1 MAARKI
7 LQLDEDN
14 RTQLQRIVKRSS
26 DWRER
31 ERAQTLLRLDSGL
44 FAQDVAD
51 QLGLNV
57 RTVRTTHIRWRHN
70 ALASLPD
77 KPRSGA
83 PQKLNSGNV
92 QRLVQW
98 ALDEPLTATALLAT
112 PPGQSGGPSMH
123 VNTLV
128 AKLKASGL
136 VWKRT
141 RHSLKKTATKT
152 PSDKQP

>member
-1 MAARKI
+1 MAARKT
-7 LQLDEDN
+7 LQPDEDS
-14 RTQLQRIVKRSS
+14 RTQLKRMVKRSGN
-26 DWRER
+26 WRER
-31 ERAQTLLRLDSGL
+31 ERAQTLLLLDSGL

-70 ALASLPD
+70 AFASLPD

-83 PQKLNSGNV
+83 PQKLDSAHV

-98 ALDEPLTATALLAT
+98 AKDEPLTAAALLARHLD
-112 PPGQSGGPSMH
+112 SGGPSVH

-141 RHSLKKTATKT
+141 RHSLKKAAA
-152 PSDKQP
+152 KQPSAKQP

>member
-1 MAARKI
+1 MAARKT
-7 LQLDEDN
+7 LQLDEES
-14 RTQLQRIVKRSS
+14 RTRLQRIVKRSS

-31 ERAQTLLRLDSGL
+31 ERAQTLLLLDAGL
-44 FAQDVAD
+44 FAQAVAD

-57 RTVRTTHIRWRHN
+57 RTVRTTHIRWRQN
-70 ALASLPD
+70 ALAWLPD

-83 PQKLNSGNV
+83 PQKLDSGHV

-98 ALDEPLTATALLAT
+98 AKDEPLTAAALLARHLD
-112 PPGQSGGPSMH
+112 SGGPSVH

-141 RHSLKKTATKT
+141 RHSLKKPAAKT
-152 PSDKQP
+152 PFAKQP

>member
-1 MAARKI
+1 MAARKT
-7 LQLDEDN
+7 LQLDEQS
-14 RTQLQRIVKRSS
+14 RTQLQRIVKRSG

-31 ERAQTLLRLDSGL
+31 ERAQTLLLLDSGL
-44 FAQDVAD
+44 FAQDVAN

-57 RTVRTTHIRWRHN
+57 RTVRTTHIRWRQN

-83 PQKLNSGNV
+83 PQKLNSGHV

-98 ALDEPLTATALLAT
+98 AKDEPLTAAALLARHLD
-112 PPGQSGGPSMH
+112 SGGPSVH

-128 AKLKASGL
+128 SKLKASGL

-141 RHSLKKTATKT
+141 RHCLKKPATKT
-152 PSDKQP
+152 PFAKQP

>member
-7 LQLDEDN
+7 LQLDEGS
-14 RTQLQRIVKRSS
+14 RTQLQRIARRSG

-31 ERAQTLLRLDSGL
+31 ERAQTLLLLDSGL
-44 FAQDVAD
+44 FAQAVAD

-57 RTVRTTHIRWRHN
+57 RTVRTTHIRWRQN
-70 ALASLPD
+70 AFDSLPD

-83 PQKLNSGNV
+83 PQKLDSTHM

-98 ALDEPLTATALLAT
+98 AKDEPLTVPALLARHLDA
-112 PPGQSGGPSMH
+112 GGPSVH
-123 VNTLV
+123 VNTL
-128 AKLKASGL
+128 ACQLKASGL

-141 RHSLKKTATKT
+141 RHSLKKAATKK
-152 PSDKQP
+152 PLAKQP

>member
-1 MAARKI
+1 MAARKT
-7 LQLDEDN
+7 LQLDEDS
-14 RTQLQRIVKRSS
+14 RTQLQRIAKRSS
-26 DWRER
+26 NWRER
-31 ERAQTLLRLDSGL
+31 ERAQTLLLLDSGL

-51 QLGLNV
+51 QLSLNV
-57 RTVRTTHIRWRHN
+57 RTVRTTHIRWRQN

-83 PQKLNSGNV
+83 PQKLDSGHV

-98 ALDEPLTATALLAT
+98 AKDEPLTASALLARHLD
-112 PPGQSGGPSMH
+112 SGGPSVH

-136 VWKRT
+136 VCKCT
-141 RHSLKKTATKT
+141 RHSLKKAATKT
-152 PSDKQP
+152 PSPKQP

>member
-83 PQKLNSGNV
+83 PQKLNSGHV

-98 ALDEPLTATALLAT
+98 ALDEPLTATALLARHLYRAVAPACMST
-112 PPGQSGGPSMH
+112 PWWPSS
-123 VNTLV
+123 
-128 AKLKASGL
+128 KPR
-136 VWKRT
+136 VWCGSARAI
-141 RHSLKKTATKT
+141 L
-152 PSDKQP
+152 

>member
-7 LQLDEDN
+7 LQLDEDS
-14 RTQLQRIVKRSS
+14 RTQLQRIVKRSG

-31 ERAQTLLRLDSGL
+31 ERAQTLLLLDSGL
-44 FAQDVAD
+44 FAQAVAH

-57 RTVRTTHIRWRHN
+57 RTVRTTHIRWRQN
-70 ALASLPD
+70 AFASLPD

-83 PQKLNSGNV
+83 PQKLDATHL

-98 ALDEPLTATALLAT
+98 AKDDPLTAPALLARHLAA
-112 PPGQSGGPSMH
+112 GGPSVH
-123 VNTLV
+123 VNTL
-128 AKLKASGL
+128 ARKLKASGL

-141 RHSLKKTATKT
+141 RHSLKKAVTKT
-152 PSDKQP
+152 LSAKQP

>member
-1 MAARKI
+1 MAARKS
-7 LQLDEDN
+7 LQLDEES
-14 RTQLQRIVKRSS
+14 RTRLQRSVKRSG

-31 ERAQTLLRLDSGL
+31 ERAQTLLLLDSGL
-44 FAQDVAD
+44 FAQAVAD

-57 RTVRTTHIRWRHN
+57 RTVRTTHIRWRQS

-83 PQKLNSGNV
+83 PQKLDSTHIDC
-92 QRLVQW
+92 LVQW
-98 ALDEPLTATALLAT
+98 AKDEPLTATALLARHLDA
-112 PPGQSGGPSMH
+112 GGPIVH

-128 AKLKASGL
+128 RKLKASGL

-141 RHSLKKTATKT
+141 RHSLKKAATKS
-152 PSDKQP
+152 PSAKQP

>member
-1 MAARKI
+1 MAARKA
-7 LQLDEDN
+7 LQLDEDS
-14 RTQLQRIVKRSS
+14 RTQLERIAKRSS

-31 ERAQTLLRLDSGL
+31 ERAQTLLLLDSGL

-57 RTVRTTHIRWRHN
+57 RTVRTIHIRWRQN
-70 ALASLPD
+70 ALESLPD

-83 PQKLNSGNV
+83 PQKLNSMHIE
-92 QRLVQW
+92 RLLQW
-98 ALDEPLTATALLAT
+98 AKDEPLTATALLARHLD
-112 PPGQSGGPSMH
+112 SGGPSVH

-141 RHSLKKTATKT
+141 RHSLKKAGAKT
-152 PSDKQP
+152 PSARQP

>member
-7 LQLDEDN
+7 LQLDEDG
-14 RTQLQRIVKRSS
+14 RTQLQRIVKRSG

-31 ERAQTLLRLDSGL
+31 ERAQTLLLLDSGL
-44 FAQDVAD
+44 FAQAVAH

-57 RTVRTTHIRWRHN
+57 RTVRTTHMRWRQN
-70 ALASLPD
+70 AFASLPD

-83 PQKLNSGNV
+83 PQKLDATHL

-98 ALDEPLTATALLAT
+98 AKDDPLTAPALLARHLDA
-112 PPGQSGGPSMH
+112 GGPSVH
-123 VNTLV
+123 VNTL
-128 AKLKASGL
+128 ARKLKAWGL

-141 RHSLKKTATKT
+141 RHSLQKAATKR
-152 PSDKQP
+152 PCAKQP